1 MVSISYQSWN
11 NHTVWRLSRLHS
23 RLLSYSFLFFLNL
36 RKDFVHGVVIL
47 RSKPRAPTSLFLF
60 RVAAVTSP
68 LWHFVVGPPD
78 SDTFPITHR
87 DLSRI
92 KRSRLLLSKTG
103 SMLSSWGERRPSKCS
118 VISLTEEE
126 AFTYWCWENAG
137 SILLDSL
144 QLTATVPS
152 LCNRTE
158 GVTVWHPS
166 YLL

>member
-1 MVSISYQSWN
+1 MSPLLLP
-11 NHTVWRLSRLHS
+11 LSDI
-23 RLLSYSFLFFLNL
+23 LLSDRRTVTHFLSHTSTF
-36 RKDFVHGVVIL
+36 HA
-47 RSKPRAPTSLFLF
+47 SKGRVSSSLKL
-60 RVAAVTSP
+60 
-68 LWHFVVGPPD
+68 D
-78 SDTFPITHR
+78 SCFQVEASGG
-87 DLSRI
+87 L
-92 KRSRLLLSKTG
+92 
-103 SMLSSWGERRPSKCS
+103 SKCS

-166 YLL
+166 YLLQTAQVFRARFKLIILNRHSSQTRRAAFMHGTPILRLRVLKIYLDFFVPPVIIIAQDCFR